1 MKKTAFVCYGN
12 SDRDNAFV
20 YNESPRNENGE
31 EFFAF
36 ILPGDPVWSGK
47 LREFFRIAISTSRMG
62 SARSYFIRFLNN
74 LKERLKE
81 EADLKNIFSDS
92 MILLMI
98 KRGNEIYFLHNR
110 ETKIVHWDGSVQKED
125 ISPLMSTVE
134 LSSDH
139 SNEQPDLFDKSLE
152 ELFLLRRISNLS
164 GRHSLIFTPSAEFAD
179 RYRELFLNSVFFPS
193 FEVPDADGVNVGTN
207 MHLPAIHW
215 NVEKKADAAGEMG
228 FDVRKFRKL
237 SIPLASGVIAAVLAA
252 LIFFWP
258 FAGNKDSKNDK
269 DNILLSAGDV
279 SRKAVSEKFSA
290 DKKTPGNDIYS
301 ENSSEAEKSAERTP
315 EQNEVV
321 KTQNTA
327 RQEVVKNETSKI
339 VLKRAWRK
347 KFAQPVTSSPVLCAQ
362 NIIFGCRDGFIY
374 AFSDKGDFKWKYNL
388 GEGVGSSPLCF
399 KGEKVIGCDYQ
410 GNIVSLDPENGEIRW
425 KNSLENKIISSP
437 AVIKG
442 SLFVGTMAGD
452 LYSVSL
458 ENGGIGWKKHLG
470 SAIWSSVVTVKNYIV
485 VATVDGHLIKL
496 DRKGKILW
504 QIDPGGEIY
513 STPICLE
520 KQNCVVIG
528 TNNKL
533 ISAFSLSDGSLLWQY
548 TVSGEVRGT
557 PATDGKR
564 IVIGTDDGKLYSFNM
579 SGRILWMQVIGK
591 AVRSKPLIY
600 GKTIF
605 ITGYN
610 TKLTAI
616 NIDSGN
622 IIDTFSIESPIYSS
636 PLYFNDRIFFGSND
650 GYFHSIDIAK
660 KD

>member
-1 MKKTAFVCYGN
+1 VK
-12 SDRDNAFV
+12 
-20 YNESPRNENGE
+20 
-31 EFFAF
+31 
-36 ILPGDPVWSGK
+36 W
-47 LREFFRIAISTSRMG
+47 
-62 SARSYFIRFLNN
+62 
-74 LKERLKE
+74 
-81 EADLKNIFSDS
+81 DS
-92 MILLMI
+92 
-98 KRGNEIYFLHNR
+98 
-110 ETKIVHWDGSVQKED
+110 
-125 ISPLMSTVE
+125 
-134 LSSDH
+134 
-139 SNEQPDLFDKSLE
+139 
-152 ELFLLRRISNLS
+152 
-164 GRHSLIFTPSAEFAD
+164 
-179 RYRELFLNSVFFPS
+179 
-193 FEVPDADGVNVGTN
+193 
-207 MHLPAIHW
+207 
-215 NVEKKADAAGEMG
+215 
-228 FDVRKFRKL
+228 
-237 SIPLASGVIAAVLAA
+237 ASGVIAAVLAA

-269 DNILLSAGDV
+269 DNILLSAGDA

-290 DKKTPGNDIYS
+290 DKKTTGKDIYS

-410 GNIVSLDPENGEIRW
+410 GNIVSLDPENGEILW

-470 SAIWSSVVTVKNYIV
+470 SAIWSSIVTVENYIV

-650 GYFHSIDIAK
+650 GHFHSIDIAK